1 MKKILVFLVAF
12 GLFFSP
18 LGTTAINQVLPTKYE
33 QVSHADAKS
42 YRSPSRSFKSGH
54 NGVNRSNV
62 TPSKKSTSGTTSKSK
77 GMTGGRGLMGGL
89 MLGGLAGLLFGGA
102 LSSMGAFGEILGL
115 LINLFAIFVII
126 RLVMML
132 FRKRKPQQA
141 AATGGYQQTS
151 ANQNQQNSMFQSQ
164 AAESTTTA
172 DTGTVF
178 DEGNISNAVIA
189 FFTNEKGMSL
199 DDVEVILTYHD
210 EAGFGADV
218 MQNGTLLQSLDHF
231 SLIQAIRYW
240 AEHFAGMDA
249 NMGLKL
255 YFSEADGV
263 YAVAT

>member
-18 LGTTAINQVLPTKYE
+18 LGTTTINQVLPTKYE

-42 YRSPSRSFKSGH
+42 YRSPSRSFKSGN

-62 TPSKKSTSGTTSKSK
+62 TPSKKSTNGTTSKSK

-141 AATGGYQQTS
+141 TATGGYQQTGS
-151 ANQNQQNSMFQSQ
+151 NQQRQDSMFQSQ
-164 AAESTTTA
+164 TVESTTS
-172 DTGTVF
+172 DSGTVF

-189 FFTNEKGMSL
+189 FFTNEKGMTL
-199 DDVEVILTYHD
+199 DDVEVILTYD
-210 EAGFGADV
+210 DDAGFGADV

-255 YFSEADGV
+255 YFSETDGV